1 MSTELFVGSSDGG
14 TLPRKRSELLAANAK
29 LQREIAKRTAVEDEL
44 RASEAKFRSVTQS
57 VGDAIV
63 SADNDGKITFW
74 NPAAEK
80 IFGYSEN
87 DVIGKPLTM
96 MMPERY
102 REMHRA
108 GMARYRAGGEAR
120 VINKTVE
127 LEGLRKDGSEFPIE
141 LTLSAWKTNDG
152 KFFTGILR
160 DITERKCADDEL
172 KRSESRLAEAQK
184 VAHVGSWE
192 WNVITDEV
200 IWSDEEYRLFGF
212 APGEFTA
219 SYDRFFASVHPADRP
234 LTREWLKELHV
245 NKKSSSIEHRIVMPD
260 GEVRLLHS
268 LANTILGDSGDV
280 LRIVGTSQDI
290 TKRNKAEQKFKGLL
304 ESAPDAMVI
313 VGPEGTIAL
322 VNSQTEKLFGYK
334 REELLEQKIEV
345 LVPQRFRDKHPSHR
359 RDFFKSPRTR
369 PMGVGLEL
377 FGQRKDGTEFPIEIS
392 LSPLETEDGV
402 LAMAAIRDITERKRT
417 EEQLKRSEGRLAE
430 AQQVAHVGSWEWDVV
445 NNMAVWSDEQ
455 FRLFG
460 LKPGECSPSYDRY
473 LECVHADDRQAAADW
488 MSTALS
494 AKKPT
499 TFEFRSIWPNGEVH
513 ALHTRADVILDDLG
527 KVIRL
532 IGTSQDITQRKLADI
547 ELRAAKA
554 TAERANRA
562 KSEFLSRM
570 SHELRTPL
578 NAILGFGQL
587 LERQNPTETQ
597 RTRVGHITAAGRH
610 LLKLVNEVLDISK
623 IEAGSLQLSLEP
635 VSVADALEEA
645 LNLLRP
651 RAAERAI
658 EIVAP
663 VPMDAT
669 AHVLADPQRFK
680 QVLLN
685 LLSNAVKYTPIKGE
699 VAISYS
705 CSGKDTFRIV
715 VSDTGSGIPGEKLAR
730 LFTPFDRLGAEQS
743 NVEGTG
749 LGLALSQRLMHA
761 MGGSITAT
769 STLGAGSTFCVELP
783 CAESLSD
790 CISPPKSNAFERQH
804 TSGADKRTILYI
816 EDNLSNLTLVE
827 EILDEQP
834 DIEVL
839 SAMQGRLGLDL
850 ARKYLPD
857 LILLDLHLPDLPG
870 WDVLT
875 QLQDAEATRHIPV
888 IVISADATARQ
899 IERLMA
905 AGARDYLTKPFDVS
919 KFFRVVEETTKPVN
933 RIKQSGLTVE
943 ATI

>member
-29 LQREIAKRTAVEDEL
+29 LQREIAERTAVEDEL
-44 RASEAKFRSVTQS
+44 RTSEARFRSVTQS

-63 SADNDGKITFW
+63 SADNDGNIIFW

-87 DVIGKPLTM
+87 EVIGKPLTM

-127 LEGLRKDGSEFPIE
+127 LEGLRKDGTEFPIE
-141 LTLSAWKTNDG
+141 LTLSAWKTNEG
-152 KFFTGILR
+152 KFYTGILR

-192 WNVITDEV
+192 W
-200 IWSDEEYRLFGF
+200 
-212 APGEFTA
+212 
-219 SYDRFFASVHPADRP
+219 
-234 LTREWLKELHV
+234 
-245 NKKSSSIEHRIVMPD
+245 
-260 GEVRLLHS
+260 
-268 LANTILGDSGDV
+268 
-280 LRIVGTSQDI
+280 
-290 TKRNKAEQKFKGLL
+290 
-304 ESAPDAMVI
+304 
-313 VGPEGTIAL
+313 
-322 VNSQTEKLFGYK
+322 
-334 REELLEQKIEV
+334 
-345 LVPQRFRDKHPSHR
+345 
-359 RDFFKSPRTR
+359 
-369 PMGVGLEL
+369 
-377 FGQRKDGTEFPIEIS
+377 
-392 LSPLETEDGV
+392 
-402 LAMAAIRDITERKRT
+402 
-417 EEQLKRSEGRLAE
+417 
-430 AQQVAHVGSWEWDVV
+430 DVV
-445 NNMAVWSDEQ
+445 NNMADWSDEQ

-473 LECVHADDRQAAADW
+473 LECVHPDDRQAAADW
-488 MSTALS
+488 MSTALT

-610 LLKLVNEVLDISK
+610 LLKLINEVLDISR

-635 VSVADALEEA
+635 VCVADALEEA
-645 LNLLRP
+645 LDLMRP
-651 RAAERAI
+651 LAAERAI
-658 EIVAP
+658 ELVAP
-663 VPMDAT
+663 PVHVDGA

-705 CSGKDTFRIV
+705 CSGKDSFRIV

-761 MGGSITAT
+761 MGGSITAK

-783 CAESLSD
+783 CAASLSD
-790 CISPPKSNAFERQH
+790 CISPQESNACKRQH
-804 TSGADKRTILYI
+804 TSCADKRTILYI
-816 EDNLSNLTLVE
+816 EDDLSNLTLVE

-834 DIEVL
+834 DIELL

-870 WDVLT
+870 WDVLA
-875 QLQDAEATRHIPV
+875 QLQAAEATRHIPGV
-888 IVISADATARQ
+888 VISADATARQ
-899 IERLMA
+899 IDRLMA
-905 AGARDYLTKPFDVS
+905 AGARDYLTKPFEVT
-919 KFFRVVEETTKPVN
+919 KFFRVVEEATKPVN

-943 ATI
+943 STL